1 MTEYWVSQGKK
12 WCDFCKIFISN
23 NTSSIRNHELGE
35 RHKESV
41 SKRLTSMRKDKAAK
55 EKEEKET
62 ARALEQIEAKA
73 KRSYQKDIAKNQEVR
88 ESNAHGPDFLGDDQ
102 EEWQYDSS
110 SGYHYNSGNGLYYDP
125 NSGFYYSDAI
135 GKWVTQEEA
144 YASTVVSS
152 DSRRKESTFKKPPPT
167 SEASSVNANKGP
179 AGNGPAPGPVV
190 AASLNPMRSVKG
202 APSSF
207 AVNKRKRQ
215 DVKAKPKTISEA
227 ERAALKAR
235 EAAKKRVEE
244 REKPLLGLYK
254 H

>member
-1 MTEYWVSQGKK
+1 MTEYWVSQGNK
-12 WCDFCKIFISN
+12 WCDFCKIYISSN
-23 NTSSIRNHELGE
+23 PSSIRNHELGQ
-35 RHKESV
+35 RHKDSV
-41 SKRLTSMRKDKAAK
+41 SNRLTSMRKEKAAK
-55 EKEEKET
+55 EKEEKE
-62 ARALEQIEAKA
+62 AVRALEQIEAKA
-73 KRSYQKDIAKNQEVR
+73 KRSYQKDIAKIQEAR
-88 ESNAHGPDFLGDDQ
+88 ESNAHAPDFLGDN
-102 EEWQYDSS
+102 EEDWQYDSS

-144 YASTVVSS
+144 YASTVVLP
-152 DSRRKESTFKKPPPT
+152 DSRRKESTLKKPTST
-167 SEASSVNANKGP
+167 SEASSVNAKKGP

-202 APSSF
+202 VPSSF

-215 DVKAKPKTISEA
+215 DVKVKPKTISE
-227 ERAALKAR
+227 EEKAALKAR
-235 EAAKKRVEE
+235 EAANKRVEN